1 MFQNLL
7 KLMVPLSK
15 YNVLKIKVIF
25 CYFKQ
30 EYVTPKIVEMLM
42 KPGNGF
48 GVGLVLKIYSKL
60 LTC

>member
-25 CYFKQ
+25 WYFKQ
-30 EYVTPKIVEMLM
+30 EYVTYNTDLSYLHVTLCTMHI
-42 KPGNGF
+42 GTA
-48 GVGLVLKIYSKL
+48 GVPMYRPTV
-60 LTC
+60 